1 MKKRK
6 KQIIQSPNKG
16 MSFALSLDMKKRI
29 LVADDDEDIRN
40 IFGIILKNAGYEA
53 DLVSNGKD
61 LLNDN
66 FKIPDLFLIDKQL
79 SGVNGLDVCRHL
91 KSNKKTKRIP
101 LLMISA
107 SPDIGILSEKAGA
120 DGCIEKPFELK
131 EVISTIE
138 SFLSL
143 KKKTLVNS

>member
-16 MSFALSLDMKKRI
+16 MSFALSSDMKKRI

-107 SPDIGILSEKAGA
+107 S
-120 DGCIEKPFELK
+120 
-131 EVISTIE
+131 
-138 SFLSL
+138 
-143 KKKTLVNS
+143 